1 MVKLG
6 KYARSVSIV
15 GVGCTPFKD
24 FETHPETQ
32 GIGEGE
38 AFGYAALEAIADAG
52 LEPRDVDFFYHGSAN
67 PYLVG
72 DCITPNMQVADWI
85 GMRAKG
91 SVHHSE
97 ACCTGYVALEQ
108 AVMAV
113 ASGTYDVVLS
123 GACDLA
129 STLPVEHQPSHI
141 RQDFPLS
148 VMIPSLDKIYDRAYG
163 RPLDGAFGVSFDNWI
178 NEYSMTYD
186 IDADKIDD
194 ALNGLTKSLRRG
206 PLKNPLGWYE
216 TTIDEDAA
224 ANGFDSADEYL
235 KSMYNP
241 KVTQYLRVTGFEK
254 KCDGAAALVVM
265 PTDKALAMGVPH
277 TPIEVLGTGASAVEA
292 GLVHNEHWA
301 TKVAAQQVYELTGVS
316 PDEIDLF
323 MCNDFFLASEIVS
336 AEECGYI
343 PRGEAWKYAIDGRT
357 AYDGD
362 KPINPHGGRCNF
374 GHAHGASGIADIY
387 EAVKQMRGEAC
398 ATQMAKRPDTT
409 FVRGFG
415 GSQNVRCQILRAVR

>member
-1 MVKLG
+1 MVTLK
-6 KYARSVSIV
+6 KQSRSVSIV

-24 FETHPETQ
+24 FESHPETQ

-52 LEPRDVDFFYHGSAN
+52 LEPRDIEYFFHGSAN
-67 PYLVG
+67 PYLVN
-72 DCITPNMQVADWI
+72 DCITPNMQVSDWFGVRSI
-85 GMRAKG
+85 G

-113 ASGTYDVVLS
+113 ASGTYDIVLT
-123 GACDLA
+123 GAVDLA
-129 STLPVEHQPSHI
+129 STLPVEHQPSHK

-163 RPLDGAFGVSFDNWI
+163 RPFDGAFGVSFDNWI
-178 NEYSMTYD
+178 NEYAMCYD
-186 IDADKIDD
+186 VSEEQIDD

-206 PLKNPLGWYE
+206 AAINDLAWFDQ
-216 TTIDEDAA
+216 TIAEEAREH
-224 ANGFDSADEYL
+224 GFDDEDEYL

-265 PTDKALAMGVPH
+265 PTEKALAMGFPH
-277 TPIEVLGTGASAVEA
+277 APIEVLGTGAAALEA
-292 GLVHNEHWA
+292 GLKHNEHEA
-301 TKVAAQQVYELTGVS
+301 TKIAAQQVYNYTGVS

-323 MCNDFFLASEIVS
+323 LCNDFFLASEIVS

-343 PRGEAWKYAIDGRT
+343 PRGEAWKYAIEGRT

-387 EAVKQMRGEAC
+387 EAVKQMRGDCGARNLKKLPE
-398 ATQMAKRPDTT
+398 TT
-409 FVRGFG
+409 FLRGFG
-415 GSQNVRCQILRAVR
+415 GSQNVRCQILRTVS

>member
-6 KYARSVSIV
+6 KNARSVSIV

-178 NEYSMTYD
+178 NEYSMQYD

-206 PLKNPLGWYE
+206 AVANPLAWYE
-216 TTIDEDAA
+216 TTVEQDAA
-224 ANGFDSADEYL
+224 ANGFETADEYL

-265 PTDKALAMGVPH
+265 PTEKALAMGVPH

-343 PRGEAWKYAIDGRT
+343 PRGEAWRYAIDGRT

-362 KPINPHGGRCNF
+362 KIGR
-374 GHAHGASGIADIY
+374 ASCR
-387 EAVKQMRGEAC
+387 ERV
-398 ATQMAKRPDTT
+398 
-409 FVRGFG
+409 
-415 GSQNVRCQILRAVR
+415 

>member
-6 KYARSVSIV
+6 KNARSVSIV

-24 FETHPETQ
+24 FEEHPETQ

-52 LEPRDVDFFYHGSAN
+52 LEPRDIDYYYHGAAN
-67 PYLVG
+67 PYLIN
-72 DCITPNMQVADWI
+72 DCITPNMQVADWFGCRSI
-85 GMRAKG
+85 G

-123 GACDLA
+123 GAVDLA
-129 STLPVEHQPSHI
+129 STLPVEHQPSHK

-178 NEYSMTYD
+178 NEYTMTYD
-186 IDADKIDD
+186 IDPDKIDD

-206 PLKNPLGWYE
+206 AVKNPLGWFE
-216 TTIDEDAA
+216 KTVEEEAA
-224 ANGFDSADEYL
+224 ENGFDSADEYL

-254 KCDGAAALVVM
+254 KCDGAAAIVVM
-265 PTDKALAMGVPH
+265 PTEKAQAMGVPH
-277 TPIEVLGTGASAVEA
+277 TPVEVLGTGASAVEA
-292 GLVHNEHWA
+292 GLLHNEHWA
-301 TKVAAQQVYELTGVS
+301 TEIAAKQVYDLTGVK

-323 MCNDFFLASEIVS
+323 MCNDFFLASEICS

-343 PRGEAWKYAIDGRT
+343 PRGEAWQYAIDGRT

-374 GHAHGASGIADIY
+374 GHAHGASGIADIV
-387 EAVKQMRGEAC
+387 EAVKQMRGEAGE
-398 ATQMAKRPDTT
+398 TQMQKRPDTT
-409 FVRGFG
+409 FLRGFG